1 MAESRPAT
9 LTREDR
15 RQQFIELGWWVS
27 IPLTTVPVHWVY
39 QGENRL
45 DGGYYTAKAN
55 AALRAVNDCGFEI
68 Q

>member
-15 RQQFIELGWWVS
+15 RQQFIESGWWVS
-27 IPLTTVPVHWVY
+27 IPFTTVPAHWVY
-39 QGENRL
+39 QGKNRL
-45 DGGYYTAKAN
+45 DAGYYTAKAN

>member
-15 RQQFIELGWWVS
+15 CQQFIELGWWVS